1 MLLLGLLVALLR
13 QALRAPLSF
22 TSMAK
27 KRRPPRRLSPEQAAL
42 LDTLFPAVE
51 LTPQVR
57 PRLLLVIPL
66 ANGRLLL
73 GLLYHTRKQAWQ
85 WRLDLRSATHQGFA
99 HRTRW
104 QRPVDV
110 LAMALAIQT
119 RQTEFAELAH
129 QLGAPAPL
137 RLEFPPQALDEEIV
151 QILCASPLPELFR

>member
-1 MLLLGLLVALLR
+1 
-13 QALRAPLSF
+13 
-22 TSMAK
+22 MAK

-57 PRLLLVIPL
+57 PRLLLVLPL
-66 ANGRLLL
+66 ADRPLLL
-73 GLLYHTRKQAWQ
+73 GLLYHTRKRAWQ
-85 WRLDLRSATHQGFA
+85 WRLCVRPATPRGFA

-137 RLEFPPQALDEEIV
+137 RLELPAQATDEEIV
-151 QILCASPLPELFR
+151 RILCASPPPALFL